1 MWLLE
6 AILVGLIVGAI
17 ARLLVPGRHPRGLIV
32 TVIVGIAGSVI
43 ATGAFYDLDAPVK
56 RMGAMHVPIPFSP
69 PLEDVTVPTEQT
81 VFEAARTLCGR

>member
-32 TVIVGIAGSVI
+32 TAIVGIAGSVI
-43 ATGAFYDLDAPVK
+43 ATSVGKAAGVYHSGQSAGFLGAIV
-56 RMGAMHVPIPFSP
+56 GAVILLLALQALSGGF
-69 PLEDVTVPTEQT
+69 Q
-81 VFEAARTLCGR
+81 R

>member
-32 TVIVGIAGSVI
+32 TAIVGIAGSVI
-43 ATGAFYDLDAPVK
+43 ATGLGKAAGVYHSGQSAGFL
-56 RMGAMHVPIPFSP
+56 GAIVGAVILLLALQALSGG
-69 PLEDVTVPTEQT
+69 LKK
-81 VFEAARTLCGR
+81 

>member
-32 TVIVGIAGSVI
+32 TAIVGIAGSVI
-43 ATGAFYDLDAPVK
+43 ATGVGKAAGVYHSNQSAGFL
-56 RMGAMHVPIPFSP
+56 GAIVGAVILLLALQALSGGFKK
-69 PLEDVTVPTEQT
+69 
-81 VFEAARTLCGR
+81 

>member
-32 TVIVGIAGSVI
+32 TAIVGIAGSVI
-43 ATGAFYDLDAPVK
+43 ATGVGKAAGVYHSGQSAGFL
-56 RMGAMHVPIPFSP
+56 GAIVGAVILLLGLQALSGGFKK
-69 PLEDVTVPTEQT
+69 
-81 VFEAARTLCGR
+81 

>member
-6 AILVGLIVGAI
+6 AILVGLVVGAI

-43 ATGAFYDLDAPVK
+43 ATGGRERRPASTTPASRPASSARSSAP
-56 RMGAMHVPIPFSP
+56 
-69 PLEDVTVPTEQT
+69 
-81 VFEAARTLCGR
+81 